1 MPKVTKRQFRGNQ
14 YRKADPVLLDT
25 TTSTTS
31 TTPAS
36 ATTPT
41 TTPTTTTRPPK
52 TIPTTIA
59 GTATPVITTTIS
71 NTNVSYVTNST
82 AHLSASTSTSSS
94 VSTMDFQLPLEPQSA
109 SSSLSM
115 TSDATLTVTGTTPVA
130 TASSAKLNDQLSTS
144 NLLFSSANSQPD
156 SIIVIFIVQTK
167 LILELMGRLSSGSIA
182 CNDHLAMFLRISV
195 KCYSGIVP
203 AFDFT
208 CSVCGVLIES
218 SVMSNRDVD
227 HRFLL

>member
-94 VSTMDFQLPLEPQSA
+94 VSTMDFQLEPQSA

-144 NLLFSSANSQPD
+144 NLLFSSANSQSD

-218 SVMSNRDVD
+218 SVMSDRDVD

>member
-41 TTPTTTTRPPK
+41 TTTTTRPPK

-94 VSTMDFQLPLEPQSA
+94 VSTITITMDFQLEPQSA

-144 NLLFSSANSQPD
+144 NLLFSSANSQSD

-208 CSVCGVLIES
+208 WFCLWCSY
-218 SVMSNRDVD
+218 
-227 HRFLL
+227 